1 MSAGKHPR
9 QLAIE
14 RALSGVRERLPELP
28 YERLLAAR
36 LMLHAHKHAQELS
49 NAVLK
54 AHDLSYVSYSVL
66 MVLFGA
72 GSEGVSASEL
82 ARATGER
89 PTNLTR
95 VCDELHARK
104 LIVREPCSDDRRRV
118 LLRLSRSGEKLAER
132 VQPQIWRVLDRLYG
146 DFTNA
151 ELRQL
156 QALLGKQL
164 LADPESRP

>member
-14 RALSGVRERLPELP
+14 RALDGVRRRLPELP
-28 YERLLAAR
+28 YDRLLAAR
-36 LMLHAHKHAQELS
+36 LMLHAHKHSQELS

-72 GSEGVSASEL
+72 DGEGLSASEL
-82 ARATGER
+82 AQATGER

-95 VCDELHARK
+95 VCDELQARK
-104 LIVREPCSDDRRRV
+104 LILRQPCSDDRRRV

-132 VQPQIWRVLDRLYG
+132 VQPQIWAVVERLYG
-146 DFTNA
+146 SFTNA

-164 LADPESRP
+164 LATAGQEQ

>member
-1 MSAGKHPR
+1 
-9 QLAIE
+9 
-14 RALSGVRERLPELP
+14 
-28 YERLLAAR
+28 
-36 LMLHAHKHAQELS
+36 
-49 NAVLK
+49 
-54 AHDLSYVSYSVL
+54 

-72 GSEGVSASEL
+72 GSDAVSASEL

-104 LIVREPCSDDRRRV
+104 LIVRAPCSDDRRRV

-132 VQPQIWRVLDRLYG
+132 VQPQIWAVLDRLYG

-156 QALLGKQL
+156 QALLGKL
-164 LADPESRP
+164 LADAEPRP

>member
-1 MSAGKHPR
+1 MSGAKHPR

-14 RALSGVRERLPELP
+14 RALGGVRERLPELP
-28 YERLLAAR
+28 YDRLLAVR
-36 LMLHAHKHAQELS
+36 LMLHAHKRAQELS

-95 VCDELHARK
+95 VCDEL
-104 LIVREPCSDDRRRV
+104 
-118 LLRLSRSGEKLAER
+118 
-132 VQPQIWRVLDRLYG
+132 
-146 DFTNA
+146 
-151 ELRQL
+151 
-156 QALLGKQL
+156 
-164 LADPESRP
+164 